1 MDTPWTGM
9 AGWDLYNNIFEK
21 TPVAAG
27 IRKHYLD
34 HPEHLTLDEY
44 LLHEGLTHS
53 MRKEV

>member
-1 MDTPWTGM
+1 MDIPWTGM
-9 AGWDLYNNIFEK
+9 AGWDLHNNTFEK

-34 HPEHLTLDEY
+34 HPEHLTLEEY